1 MSRYSAAA
9 RDRAVMLAG
18 LAWAV
23 VMVVLLTAATS
34 GCGGA
39 QQVSGGAACS
49 SLMLLIGERR
59 DYTPERAQADIAS
72 VSEVCHRLAAPTAS
86 EVAP

>member
-39 QQVSGGAACS
+39 QVSGGAACS
-49 SLMLLIGERR
+49 SLMLLIGERH
-59 DYTPERAQADIAS
+59 DYTPERAAADIQQ
-72 VSEVCHRLAAPTAS
+72 VSEVCHRLADAPDAGQ
-86 EVAP
+86 P